1 MFWLWFV
8 AGIVFAA
15 LTIPFY
21 VLVAVIL
28 IMLLLGRYYNQLVGC
43 QGHDWCKWYGLP
55 RWLARLMGCKKPSIT
70 LVFQANVNDGITI
83 EGSYMSI
90 VARNDQTVS
99 FKVNFRDAFG
109 NVVDQ
114 LGSVPAWSVSDP
126 VIGAL
131 AVAEDGL
138 SAVFTP
144 TGINGNVQVS
154 VLVDADPGVAE
165 EALVGTASITVLSG
179 KATVVQLEGVL
190 ADRTPA
196 PAPTPAPTPEPT
208 PAPTP
213 EPTPAP
219 TAEPTPAPTEGG
231 EPAQP

>member
-1 MFWLWFV
+1 MQLILGV
-8 AGIVFAA
+8 IALLGAGIA
-15 LTIPFY
+15 ISFY
-21 VLVAVIL
+21 VTAAGF
-28 IMLLLGRYYNQLVGC
+28 LLWWLLFRMQRELGGKTLKC
-43 QGHDWCKWYGLP
+43 WCKWYGLLW
-55 RWLARLMGCKKPSIT
+55 WLAKLLGCKRSSIS
-70 LVFQANVNDGITI
+70 LVFQANVDDGITI

-154 VLVDADPGVAE
+154 VLVDADPGVNE
-165 EALVGTASITVLSG
+165 EALVGTASITMLSG
-179 KATVVQLEGVL
+179 KASVVQLEGIL
-190 ADRTPA
+190 ADRVTP
-196 PAPTPAPTPEPT
+196 PAPT

-219 TAEPTPAPTEGG
+219 TAEPTPEPTPAPTAAPGG
-231 EPAQP
+231 DEVQP